1 MWFKRPEFDR
11 YARFKSHGSAHEFF
25 DLDEMYDV
33 GLPLPSIEKQREIVN
48 EYNTI
53 TNRITLN
60 EQLNQKL
67 EETARNLYKHWFV
80 DFEFPNEEGK
90 PYKSSGGAMVYNE
103 ELDKEIPEG
112 WELENLGHII
122 ESFSKKHD
130 FNKEE
135 LIFFNTSDIL
145 EGEFLH
151 SNYMSI
157 DKMPGQAKKKIQKGD
172 ILYSEIRPKN
182 KRYALVRIEADDYV
196 VSTKLMV
203 LRIRTN
209 KFSSYRLYHF
219 LTEKDFVKELQ
230 FSAEGRSGTF
240 PQITFE
246 EDIENKPFLIAR
258 EEIEGS
264 WNNLLKNYYEQHYFR
279 VDENKV
285 LNKTK
290 NLLLS
295 KMTKVEVEKEIV

>member
-1 MWFKRPEFDR
+1 M
-11 YARFKSHGSAHEFF
+11 
-25 DLDEMYDV
+25 
-33 GLPLPSIEKQREIVN
+33 
-48 EYNTI
+48 
-53 TNRITLN
+53 NRIKLN
-60 EQLNQKL
+60 ETLNQKL
-67 EETARNLYKHWFV
+67 EETAQALYKHWFV

-90 PYKSSGGAMVYNE
+90 PYKSSGGKMVYIE

-112 WELENLGHII
+112 WELEKLGNII

-157 DKMPGQAKKKIQKGD
+157 NEMPGQAKKKIQKGD

-182 KRYALVRIEADDYV
+182 KRYALVRINAEDYV

-203 LRIRTN
+203 LRRITE
-209 KFSSYRLYHF
+209 KLSIYRLYHF
-219 LTEKDFVKELQ
+219 LTEDNFIKTLQ
-230 FSAEGRSGTF
+230 QSAEGRSGTF

-246 EDIENKPFLIAR
+246 LDIEKKNILIADDFV
-258 EEIEGS
+258 EEL
-264 WNNLLKNYYEQHYFR
+264 WNNFLTNFYLQAYSRK
-279 VDENKV
+279 DENKL
-285 LNKTK
+285 LNDFK
-290 NLLLS
+290 NLILS
-295 KMTKVEVEKEIV
+295 KMSKVGTKTAVV